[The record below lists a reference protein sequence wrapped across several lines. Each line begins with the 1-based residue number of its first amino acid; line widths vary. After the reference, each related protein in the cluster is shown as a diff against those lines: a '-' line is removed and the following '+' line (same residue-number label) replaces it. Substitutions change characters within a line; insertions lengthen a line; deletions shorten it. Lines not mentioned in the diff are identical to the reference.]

1 MLRMAWFVPRGLYL
15 TGLLGALFF
24 MGCATERTTQI
35 QEPFIP
41 SKHHALRIEPC
52 EDRTGFTG
60 ERNIKEEA
68 TRALL
73 KKVTANRRFAI
84 RPEAQLVLTCD
95 IERFAEGSAFKR
107 WLWPG
112 MGATQAAITVMI
124 WEKPGDRVLATL
136 RSQSSVQ
143 TGGLYTIGADQ
154 YIFDV
159 ASEDIAQQLEAW
171 AKGSAAETPK
181 GE

>member
-1 MLRMAWFVPRGLYL
+1 MAWSVPGFPYL
-15 TGLLGALFF
+15 TTLLGVLLFV
-24 MGCATERTTQI
+24 GCATERTTQI

-41 SKHHALRIEPC
+41 GKHHALRIEPC
-52 EDRTGFTG
+52 EDRTGFKG

-68 TRALL
+68 TRVFL
-73 KKVTANRRFAI
+73 KKVTANTRFEI

-112 MGATQAAITVMI
+112 WGATQAAVTVMI

-136 RSQSSVQ
+136 RSQSSVRG
-143 TGGLYTIGADQ
+143 GGLYTIGADQ

-159 ASEDIAQQLEAW
+159 AFEDISKQLEAW
-171 AKGSAAETPK
+171 TIGSGSETPK